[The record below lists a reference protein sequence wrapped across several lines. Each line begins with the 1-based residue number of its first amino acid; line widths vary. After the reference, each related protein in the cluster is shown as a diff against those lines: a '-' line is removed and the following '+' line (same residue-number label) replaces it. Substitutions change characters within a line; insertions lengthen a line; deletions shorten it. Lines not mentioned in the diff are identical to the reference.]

1 MYARATKGDECII
14 KTTVKSIML
23 VIAATVLCASI
34 GAPAGAVVRERDQQ
48 VLASQDQVAVDP
60 RTGAQRSAVPVQG
73 QGLKLNMVEG
83 DEISIEGDAVTWTDS
98 AGLIVARIDITSP
111 DSGMTFY
118 FDESTQMIREEGAS
132 FVSPDLPSRVLH
144 AEMDWLGFQYRLG
157 RACVSSSIGGR
168 ERCCHSDRWRCYG
181 RCLRSFW
188 RCAGHCDFLLTIDI
202 GFTGECVNA
211 RQSWQ

>member
-1 MYARATKGDECII
+1 M

-98 AGLIVARIDITSP
+98 AGLIVVRIDITSP

-118 FDESTQMIREEGAS
+118 FDESTQMIVR
-132 FVSPDLPSRVLH
+132 R
-144 AEMDWLGFQYRLG
+144 G
-157 RACVSSSIGGR
+157 RIVRFA
-168 ERCCHSDRWRCYG
+168 
-181 RCLRSFW
+181 
-188 RCAGHCDFLLTIDI
+188 
-202 GFTGECVNA
+202 
-211 RQSWQ
+211 

>member
-132 FVSPDLPSRVLH
+132 FVSPDLPQGYCMPKWIGWAFNIAWGGLVCLPASAGASGV
-144 AEMDWLGFQYRLG
+144 APPIAGAATAA
-157 RACVSSSIGGR
+157 ACEAAGGALVTAIS
-168 ERCCHSDRWRCYG
+168 C
-181 RCLRSFW
+181 
-188 RCAGHCDFLLTIDI
+188 
-202 GFTGECVNA
+202 
-211 RQSWQ
+211 

>member
-1 MYARATKGDECII
+1 MYARATKGYECIM

-132 FVSPDLPSRVLH
+132 FVSPDLPQGYCMPKWIGWAFNIAWGGLVCLPASAGASGV
-144 AEMDWLGFQYRLG
+144 ATPIAGAATAA
-157 RACVSSSIGGR
+157 ACEAAGGALVTAIS
-168 ERCCHSDRWRCYG
+168 C
-181 RCLRSFW
+181 
-188 RCAGHCDFLLTIDI
+188 
-202 GFTGECVNA
+202 
-211 RQSWQ
+211 